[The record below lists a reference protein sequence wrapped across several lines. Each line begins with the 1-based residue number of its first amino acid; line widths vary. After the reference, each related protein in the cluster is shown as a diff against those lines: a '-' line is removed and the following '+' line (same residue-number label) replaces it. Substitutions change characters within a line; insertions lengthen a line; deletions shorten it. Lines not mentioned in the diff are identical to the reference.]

1 MKNTLLLSLL
11 FALSASAV
19 SEHRADGASP
29 LHHAWSEES
38 SRLIAA
44 GADVN
49 ARDAAGRT
57 PLFYVNYPPKAALL
71 LRSGAD
77 VHVRDAAGNTPLLG
91 LEGISTGA
99 EELSP
104 ARMAEIVR
112 MLAAA
117 GADMKARNNAG
128 YNALDLALS
137 VQYNGTL
144 PDVLRE
150 YGLSSTPERE
160 LVHACGEGQ
169 LDKVRR
175 LLAEGASPNARDIHG
190 QSAIAKLQGDAI
202 YGPAPHSA
210 AILEALLAAGA
221 DPNMDNGAPLY
232 RATLLGYVEQ
242 VQLLLQYGADAKLL
256 PLRCVISPC
265 PPQLIQL
272 LEKAGATLN
281 H

>member
-11 FALSASAV
+11 LALSASAV

-29 LHHAWSEES
+29 LHHAWREES

-77 VHVRDAAGNTPLLG
+77 VHARDAAGNTPLLG
-91 LEGISTGA
+91 LFGIATGG

-104 ARMAEIVR
+104 ERMAEIVR
-112 MLAAA
+112 MLADA

-128 YNALDLALS
+128 YNALDLALA
-137 VQYNGTL
+137 VKWNGNL
-144 PDVLRE
+144 PDDLRP

-160 LVHACGEGQ
+160 LVHACGAGDLQKVQYLLGQ
-169 LDKVRR
+169 GVD
-175 LLAEGASPNARDIHG
+175 PNSRDIHG
-190 QSAIAKLQGDAI
+190 NYALSKVLDEGVL
-202 YGPAPHSA
+202 GRVPHA
-210 AILEALLAAGA
+210 TEMMEALLAAGA
-221 DPNMDNGAPLY
+221 NPDIENGAPLY
-232 RATLLGYVEQ
+232 RSCLLGAVDH
-242 VQLLLQYGADAKLL
+242 VKLLLQYGADAKLR
-256 PLRCVISPC
+256 PLRCVITPF
-265 PPQLIQL
+265 PPQLLQL
-272 LEKAGATLN
+272 LQEAGATIN